1 MNKHEPVWNDM
12 IVALATPPGIGA
24 IGVLRLSGKGV
35 IQLVNSMFPSKDLTE
50 EPGSTIHV
58 GLILKDEKPIDE
70 VVISLFR
77 SPRSYT
83 GEDTI
88 EISCHGSPYI
98 QQQIIEACLLSGARM
113 AKPGEFTLRAFLNGK
128 MDLVQAEAVADLIAS
143 GTKAAQETA
152 LNQVKGGFSHILSAL
167 REELIKFSALIEL
180 ELDFS
185 QEDVEFADRTA
196 LHLLLNKIKA
206 TVNDLL
212 LSFQLGNVIKNGVS
226 VAIVGKPNAG
236 KSTLLNALLQENRA
250 IVSSIAGT
258 TRDTIEEVLNID
270 GILFRLVDTAGIR
283 NSNDEIESIGIERS
297 KEKMDK
303 ADIVLYM
310 FDVNDENEEELSQI
324 EHELI
329 SKSKSF
335 LLIANKA
342 DDPSLIARVSEK
354 FNSSNILFV
363 SAKLQLNLDQLKQ
376 QLIHKVISGAINTEN
391 TIVTNA
397 RHFQSLQKVSTSINS
412 IQQGMEQHIPGD
424 LLAIDIRQCLY
435 HLGEITGEITN
446 EDQLDFIF
454 SKFCIGK

>member
-1 MNKHEPVWNDM
+1 MKMQASTWNDL
-12 IVALATPPGIGA
+12 IVAMATPPGVGA
-24 IGVLRLSGKGV
+24 IGVVRLSGVGS
-35 IQLVNSMFPSKDLTE
+35 IELVNSMFPSKDLTKE
-50 EPGSTIHV
+50 LGNTLHV
-58 GLILKDEKPIDE
+58 GLLTTNDIALDE
-70 VVISLFR
+70 VVVSLFR
-77 SPRSYT
+77 APRSYT
-83 GEDTI
+83 GEDII

-98 QQQIIEACLLSGARM
+98 QQQIIEACIVKGARI

-152 LNQVKGGFSHILSAL
+152 LNQVKGGFSHVLSSL

-185 QEDVEFADRTA
+185 QEDVEFADRSG
-196 LHLLLNKIKA
+196 LRILLNKIEH
-206 TVNDLL
+206 TVGELL
-212 LSFQLGNVIKNGVS
+212 HSFQLGNVIKNGVS

-283 NSNDEIESIGIERS
+283 NSNDEIEVIGIERTM
-297 KEKMDK
+297 EKMDK

-310 FDVNDENEEELSQI
+310 FDVNDEST
-324 EHELI
+324 HELKKVE
-329 SKSKSF
+329 SELKEKSKSF
-335 LLIANKA
+335 LLIGNKA
-342 DDPSLIARVSEK
+342 DDAKTIESAQHK
-354 FNSSNILFV
+354 FDVENMLLL
-363 SAKLQLNLDQLKQ
+363 SAKHQFNLDQLKSK
-376 QLIHKVISGAINTEN
+376 LIHKVISGSVNTEN

-397 RHFQSLQKVSTSINS
+397 RHFQSLQKVESSILS
-412 IQQGMEQHIPGD
+412 IQKGMDQHIPGD

-446 EDQLDFIF
+446 DDQLDFIF